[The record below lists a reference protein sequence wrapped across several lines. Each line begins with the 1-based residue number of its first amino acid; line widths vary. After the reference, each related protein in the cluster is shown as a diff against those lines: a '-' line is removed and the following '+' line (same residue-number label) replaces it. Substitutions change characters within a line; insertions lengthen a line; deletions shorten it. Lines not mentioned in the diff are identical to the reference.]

1 MNFVLIATGRFLKSS
16 VIVLD
21 SKMNYKLLPELDGV
35 KITQTAPSLHE
46 GHQFALDEKNNLIAL
61 NLSLLCHGDGHSPYQ
76 VMDFTKFAGG
86 SVISIDQQNIWALH
100 ASGEMHKLQAFAGA
114 LPLEEF
120 GEENEEFLV
129 WRQIDHFLA
138 AVSRFNVMSIWDT
151 LTGRL
156 ISKTVLEEHD

>member
-1 MNFVLIATGRFLKSS
+1 MLIAKGSSLKSS
-16 VIVLD
+16 VNVLD
-21 SKMNYKLLPELDGV
+21 SKMNQKLLPELAGL
-35 KITQTAPSLHE
+35 KITRTAPSLHE
-46 GHQFALDEKNNLIAL
+46 EHLIALDEKNNLIAL
-61 NLSLLCHGDGHSPYQ
+61 NLNLLCHGDGYSPYQ

-129 WRQIDHFLA
+129 WRQIDHLLA
-138 AVSRFNVMSIWDT
+138 AVSRFNVLSIWDT

-156 ISKTVLEEHD
+156 ISKTVLREHD